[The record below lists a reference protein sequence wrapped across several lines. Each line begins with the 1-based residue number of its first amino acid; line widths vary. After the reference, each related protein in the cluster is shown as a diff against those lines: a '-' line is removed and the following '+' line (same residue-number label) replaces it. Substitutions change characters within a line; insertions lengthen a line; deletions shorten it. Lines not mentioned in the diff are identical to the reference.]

1 METMAGMR
9 RSCGCGKVTEKD
21 VGKELTLAG
30 WVNTRRDHGG
40 LIFIDLR
47 DRSGIVQL
55 VLSPQYGE
63 EAFHKA
69 EGVRS
74 EYVLA
79 VKGKVRERSADTV
92 NPKMKTGKVEVVV
105 SELRVLNKAKTP
117 PFYVEDGIDVDEN
130 VRLKYRYIDLRR
142 PEMQNHLIM
151 RHKIVHEMRTFLDE
165 NDFLE
170 IETPM
175 LTKSTPEGARD
186 YLVPSRVNPGKF
198 YALPQS
204 PQLFKQLL
212 MVSGL
217 ERYFQVARC
226 FRDEDLRA
234 DRQPEFTQLDMELSF
249 EDQDFILDLM
259 EHMMQRVFKK
269 VLNRDIEIPFKRIK
283 WDDAMNLYGSDKPD
297 LRFDMHFYNISD
309 LLRDTGFKVFRSVLD
324 NGGVVKA
331 INVKGDAA
339 IPRRELD
346 GLVDYVGHYGA
357 KGLAWIGFNEDGSL
371 KCQITKFL
379 GEDKIREIGKA
390 CEAEKGDLV
399 LIIADKPKVVAQAL
413 GELRLEMARRMNLI
427 DPNEFCFRWVTDFP
441 MFEYSEEEHRYV
453 AEHHPFTAPRDE
465 DVQYLLTD
473 PSKVYAKAYDMVL
486 NGVEAG
492 GGSLRIYQEDLQE
505 KVFKAIGISQEEAEQ
520 KFGFLLDAFKYGAP
534 PHAGIALGLDRLVML
549 MLHLDSIRDVI
560 AFPKTQ
566 SAIDPLTQ
574 APSTVADKQLKEL
587 HIKVDIKKEKDL
599 FEKA

>member
-1 METMAGMR
+1 METMAGMH
-9 RSCGCGKVTEKD
+9 RSCGCGRVTEKD
-21 VGKELTLAG
+21 CGKELTLAG

-47 DRSGIVQL
+47 DRSGIVQ
-55 VLSPQYGE
+55 VVMSPQYGE
-63 EAFHKA
+63 DAFHKA
-69 EGVRS
+69 GDVRS

-79 VKGKVRERSADTV
+79 IRGIVRERSPETV
-92 NPKMKTGKVEVVV
+92 NPKMQTGKIEVVV
-105 SELRVLNKAKTP
+105 SEMRVLNKAKTP
-117 PFYVEDGIDVDEN
+117 PFYVEDGIDVDET
-130 VRLKYRYIDLRR
+130 VRLKHRYIDLRR
-142 PEMQNHLIM
+142 PEMQRNLIM
-151 RHKIVHEMRTFLDE
+151 RHKIVHEMRQFLDAH
-165 NDFLE
+165 DFLE
-170 IETPM
+170 VETPI

-217 ERYFQVARC
+217 ERYFQIARC

-234 DRQPEFTQLDMELSF
+234 DRQPEFTQLDIELSF

-259 EHMMQRVFKK
+259 EHMMQRIFKN
-269 VLNRDIEIPFKRIK
+269 VLNVDIQIPFKRIT

-297 LRFDMHFYNISD
+297 IRFDMHFYDISD
-309 LLRDTGFKVFRSVLD
+309 LLRDTGFKVFRNVLD
-324 NGGVVKA
+324 NGGIVKA
-331 INVKGDAA
+331 ITVKGAAA

-346 GLVDYVGHYGA
+346 GLVDYVGNYGA
-357 KGLAWIGFNEDGSL
+357 KGLAWIGLNKDGSL

-379 GEDKIREIGKA
+379 GEDKIREISKF
-390 CEAEKGDLV
+390 CEAENGDLI

-427 DPNEFCFRWVTDFP
+427 DENEFCFRWVTDFP
-441 MFEYSEEEHRYV
+441 MFEYSEEDKRWV

-492 GGSLRIYQEDLQE
+492 GGSLRIYQEELQE
-505 KVFKAIGISQEEAEQ
+505 KVFKAIGITHEEAQE
-520 KFGFLLDAFKYGAP
+520 KFGFLLDAFRYGAP

-549 MLHLDSIRDVI
+549 MLRLGSIRDVI

-566 SAIDPLTQ
+566 SAIDQMTQ
-574 APSTVADKQLKEL
+574 APSEVVDMQLKEL
-587 HIKVDIKKEKDL
+587 HIRVDVKKEKNL
-599 FEKA
+599 LI

>member
-1 METMAGMR
+1 METMAGMH
-9 RSCGCGKVTEKD
+9 RSCGCGRVTEKD
-21 VGKELTLAG
+21 CGKELTLAG

-47 DRSGIVQL
+47 DRSGIVQ
-55 VLSPQYGE
+55 VVMSPQYGE
-63 EAFHKA
+63 DAFHKA
-69 EGVRS
+69 EDVRS

-79 VKGKVRERSADTV
+79 IRGIVRERSPETV
-92 NPKMKTGKVEVVV
+92 NPKMQTGKIEVVV
-105 SELRVLNKAKTP
+105 SEMRVLNKAKTP
-117 PFYVEDGIDVDEN
+117 PFYVEDGIDVDET

-142 PEMQNHLIM
+142 PEMQRNLIM
-151 RHKIVHEMRTFLDE
+151 RHKIVHEMRQFLDAH
-165 NDFLE
+165 DFLE
-170 IETPM
+170 VETPI

-217 ERYFQVARC
+217 EKYFQIARC

-234 DRQPEFTQLDMELSF
+234 DRQPEFTQLDIELSF

-259 EHMMQRVFKK
+259 EHMMQRIFKN
-269 VLNRDIEIPFKRIK
+269 VLNVDIQIPFKRIT

-297 LRFDMHFYNISD
+297 LRFDMHFYDISD
-309 LLRDTGFKVFRSVLD
+309 LLRDTGFKVFRNVLD
-324 NGGVVKA
+324 NGGIVKA
-331 INVKGDAA
+331 ITVKGDAA

-346 GLVDYVGHYGA
+346 GLVDYVGNYGA
-357 KGLAWIGFNEDGSL
+357 KGLAWIGLNKDGSL

-379 GEDKIREIGKA
+379 GEDKIREIGKF
-390 CEAEKGDLV
+390 CEAENGDLI

-427 DPNEFCFRWVTDFP
+427 DENEFCFRWVTDFP
-441 MFEYSEEEHRYV
+441 MFEYSEEDKRWV

-492 GGSLRIYQEDLQE
+492 GGSLRIYQEELQE
-505 KVFKAIGISQEEAEQ
+505 KVFKAIGITHEEAQE
-520 KFGFLLDAFKYGAP
+520 KFGFLLDAFRYGAP

-549 MLHLDSIRDVI
+549 MLRLGSIRDVI

-566 SAIDPLTQ
+566 SAIDQMTQ
-574 APSTVADKQLKEL
+574 APSEVVDMQLKEL
-587 HIKVDIKKEKDL
+587 HIRVDVKKEKNL
-599 FEKA
+599 LI

>member
-1 METMAGMR
+1 METMAGMH
-9 RSCGCGKVTEKD
+9 RSCGCGRVTEKD
-21 VGKELTLAG
+21 CGKELTLAG

-47 DRSGIVQL
+47 DRSGIVQ
-55 VLSPQYGE
+55 VVMSPQYGE
-63 EAFHKA
+63 DAFHKA
-69 EGVRS
+69 EDVRS

-79 VKGKVRERSADTV
+79 IRGIVRERSPETV
-92 NPKMKTGKVEVVV
+92 NPKMQTGKIEVVV
-105 SELRVLNKAKTP
+105 SEMRVLNKAKTP
-117 PFYVEDGIDVDEN
+117 PFYVEDGIDVDET
-130 VRLKYRYIDLRR
+130 VRLKHRYIDLRR
-142 PEMQNHLIM
+142 PEMQRNLIM
-151 RHKIVHEMRTFLDE
+151 RHKIVHEMRQFLDAH
-165 NDFLE
+165 DFLE
-170 IETPM
+170 VETPI

-217 ERYFQVARC
+217 ERYFQIARC

-234 DRQPEFTQLDMELSF
+234 DRQPEFTQLDIELSF

-259 EHMMQRVFKK
+259 EHMMQRIFKN
-269 VLNRDIEIPFKRIK
+269 VLNVDIQIPFKRIT

-297 LRFDMHFYNISD
+297 LRFDMHFYDISD
-309 LLRDTGFKVFRSVLD
+309 LLRDTGFKVFRNVLD
-324 NGGVVKA
+324 NGGIVKA
-331 INVKGDAA
+331 ITVKGDAA

-346 GLVDYVGHYGA
+346 GLVDYVGNYGA
-357 KGLAWIGFNEDGSL
+357 KGLAWIGLNKDGSL

-379 GEDKIREIGKA
+379 GEDKIREIGKF
-390 CEAEKGDLV
+390 CEAENGDLI

-427 DPNEFCFRWVTDFP
+427 DENEFCFRWVTDFP
-441 MFEYSEEEHRYV
+441 MFEYSEEDKRWV

-473 PSKVYAKAYDMVL
+473 PSKVYAKAYDIVL

-492 GGSLRIYQEDLQE
+492 GGSLRIYQEELQE
-505 KVFKAIGISQEEAEQ
+505 KVFKAIGITHEEAQE
-520 KFGFLLDAFKYGAP
+520 KFGFLLDAFRYGAP

-549 MLHLDSIRDVI
+549 MLRLGSIRDVI

-566 SAIDPLTQ
+566 SAIDQMTQ
-574 APSTVADKQLKEL
+574 APSEVVDMQLKEL
-587 HIKVDIKKEKDL
+587 HIRVDVKKEKNL
-599 FEKA
+599 LI

>member
-1 METMAGMR
+1 METMAGMH
-9 RSCGCGKVTEKD
+9 RSCGCGRVTEKD
-21 VGKELTLAG
+21 CGKELTLAG

-47 DRSGIVQL
+47 DRSGIVQ
-55 VLSPQYGE
+55 VVMSPQYGE
-63 EAFHKA
+63 DAFHKA
-69 EGVRS
+69 EDVRS

-79 VKGKVRERSADTV
+79 IRGIVRERSPETV
-92 NPKMKTGKVEVVV
+92 NPKMQTGKIEVVV
-105 SELRVLNKAKTP
+105 SEMRVLNKAKTP
-117 PFYVEDGIDVDEN
+117 PFYVEDGIDVDET
-130 VRLKYRYIDLRR
+130 VRLKHRYIDLRR
-142 PEMQNHLIM
+142 PEMQRNLIM
-151 RHKIVHEMRTFLDE
+151 RHKIVHEMRQFLDAH
-165 NDFLE
+165 DFLE
-170 IETPM
+170 VETPI

-217 ERYFQVARC
+217 ERYFQIARC

-234 DRQPEFTQLDMELSF
+234 DRQPEFTQLDIELSF

-259 EHMMQRVFKK
+259 EHMMQRIFKN
-269 VLNRDIEIPFKRIK
+269 VLNVDIQIPFKRIT

-297 LRFDMHFYNISD
+297 LRFDMHFYDISD
-309 LLRDTGFKVFRSVLD
+309 LLRDTGFKVFRNVLD
-324 NGGVVKA
+324 NGGIVKA
-331 INVKGDAA
+331 ITVKGDAA

-346 GLVDYVGHYGA
+346 GLVDYVGNYGA
-357 KGLAWIGFNEDGSL
+357 KGLAWIGLNKDGSL

-379 GEDKIREIGKA
+379 GEDKIREIGKF
-390 CEAEKGDLV
+390 CEAENGDLI

-427 DPNEFCFRWVTDFP
+427 DENEFCFRWVTDFP
-441 MFEYSEEEHRYV
+441 MFEYSEEDKRWG

-492 GGSLRIYQEDLQE
+492 GGSLRIYQEELQE
-505 KVFKAIGISQEEAEQ
+505 KVFKAIGITHEEAQE
-520 KFGFLLDAFKYGAP
+520 KFGFLLDAFRYGAP

-549 MLHLDSIRDVI
+549 MLRLGSIRDVI

-566 SAIDPLTQ
+566 SAIDQMTQ
-574 APSTVADKQLKEL
+574 APSEVVDLQLKEL
-587 HIKVDIKKEKDL
+587 HIRVDVKKEKNL
-599 FEKA
+599 LI

>member
-1 METMAGMR
+1 METMAGMH
-9 RSCGCGKVTEKD
+9 RSCGCGRVTEKD
-21 VGKELTLAG
+21 CGKELTLAG

-47 DRSGIVQL
+47 DRSGIVQ
-55 VLSPQYGE
+55 VVMSPQYGE
-63 EAFHKA
+63 DAFHKA
-69 EGVRS
+69 EDVRS

-79 VKGKVRERSADTV
+79 IRGIVRERSPETV
-92 NPKMKTGKVEVVV
+92 NPKMQTGKIEVVV
-105 SELRVLNKAKTP
+105 SEMRVLNKAKTP
-117 PFYVEDGIDVDEN
+117 PFYVEDGIDVDET
-130 VRLKYRYIDLRR
+130 VRLKHRYIDLRR
-142 PEMQNHLIM
+142 PEMQRNLIM
-151 RHKIVHEMRTFLDE
+151 RHKIVHEMRQFLDAH
-165 NDFLE
+165 DFLE
-170 IETPM
+170 VETPI

-217 ERYFQVARC
+217 ERYFQIARC

-234 DRQPEFTQLDMELSF
+234 DRQPEFTQLDIELSF

-259 EHMMQRVFKK
+259 EHMMQRIFKN
-269 VLNRDIEIPFKRIK
+269 VLNVDIQIPFKRIT

-297 LRFDMHFYNISD
+297 LRFDMHFYDISD
-309 LLRDTGFKVFRSVLD
+309 LLRDTGFKVFRNVLD
-324 NGGVVKA
+324 NGGIVKA
-331 INVKGDAA
+331 ITVKGDAA

-346 GLVDYVGHYGA
+346 GLVDYVGNYGA
-357 KGLAWIGFNEDGSL
+357 KGLAWIGLNKDGSL

-379 GEDKIREIGKA
+379 GEDKIREIGKF
-390 CEAEKGDLV
+390 CEAENGDLI

-427 DPNEFCFRWVTDFP
+427 DENEFCFRWVTDFP
-441 MFEYSEEEHRYV
+441 MFEYSEEDKRWV

-492 GGSLRIYQEDLQE
+492 GGSLRIYQEELQE
-505 KVFKAIGISQEEAEQ
+505 KVFKAIGITHEEAQE
-520 KFGFLLDAFKYGAP
+520 KFGFLLDAFRYGAP

-549 MLHLDSIRDVI
+549 MLRLGFIRDVI

-566 SAIDPLTQ
+566 SAIDQMTQ
-574 APSTVADKQLKEL
+574 APSEVVDMQLKEL
-587 HIKVDIKKEKDL
+587 HIRVDVKKEKNL
-599 FEKA
+599 LI

>member
-1 METMAGMR
+1 METMAGMH
-9 RSCGCGKVTEKD
+9 RSCGCGRVTEKD
-21 VGKELTLAG
+21 CGKELTLAG

-47 DRSGIVQL
+47 DRSGIVQ
-55 VLSPQYGE
+55 VVMSPQYGE
-63 EAFHKA
+63 DAFHKA
-69 EGVRS
+69 EDVRS

-79 VKGKVRERSADTV
+79 IRGIVRERSPETV
-92 NPKMKTGKVEVVV
+92 NPKMQTGKIEVVV
-105 SELRVLNKAKTP
+105 SEMRVLNKAKTP
-117 PFYVEDGIDVDEN
+117 PFYVEDGIDVDET
-130 VRLKYRYIDLRR
+130 VRLKHRYIDLRR
-142 PEMQNHLIM
+142 PEMQRNLIM
-151 RHKIVHEMRTFLDE
+151 RHKIVHEMRQFLDAH
-165 NDFLE
+165 DFLE
-170 IETPM
+170 VETPI

-217 ERYFQVARC
+217 ERYFQIARC

-234 DRQPEFTQLDMELSF
+234 DRQPEFTQLDIELSF

-259 EHMMQRVFKK
+259 EHMMQRIFKN
-269 VLNRDIEIPFKRIK
+269 VLNVDIQIPFKRIT

-297 LRFDMHFYNISD
+297 LRFDMHFYDISD
-309 LLRDTGFKVFRSVLD
+309 LLRDTGFKVFRNVLD
-324 NGGVVKA
+324 NGGIVKA
-331 INVKGDAA
+331 ITVKGDAA

-346 GLVDYVGHYGA
+346 GLVDYVGNYGA
-357 KGLAWIGFNEDGSL
+357 KGLAWIGLNKDGSL

-379 GEDKIREIGKA
+379 GEDKIREIGKF
-390 CEAEKGDLV
+390 CEAENGDLI

-427 DPNEFCFRWVTDFP
+427 DENEFCFRWVTDFP
-441 MFEYSEEEHRYV
+441 MFEYSEEDKRWV

-492 GGSLRIYQEDLQE
+492 GGSLRIYQEELQE
-505 KVFKAIGISQEEAEQ
+505 KVFKAIGITHEEAQE
-520 KFGFLLDAFKYGAP
+520 KFGFLLDAFRYGAP

-549 MLHLDSIRDVI
+549 MLRLGSIRDVI

-566 SAIDPLTQ
+566 SAIDQMTQ
-574 APSTVADKQLKEL
+574 APSEVVDMQLKEL
-587 HIKVDIKKEKDL
+587 YIRVDFKKEKNL
-599 FEKA
+599 LI

>member
-1 METMAGMR
+1 METMAGMH
-9 RSCGCGKVTEKD
+9 RSCGCGRVTEKD
-21 VGKELTLAG
+21 CGKELTLAG

-47 DRSGIVQL
+47 DRSGIVQ
-55 VLSPQYGE
+55 VVMSPQYGE
-63 EAFHKA
+63 DAFHKA
-69 EGVRS
+69 EDVRS

-79 VKGKVRERSADTV
+79 IRGIVRERSPETV
-92 NPKMKTGKVEVVV
+92 NPKMQTGKIEVVV
-105 SELRVLNKAKTP
+105 SEMRVLNKAKTP
-117 PFYVEDGIDVDEN
+117 PFYVEDGIDVDET
-130 VRLKYRYIDLRR
+130 VRLKHRYIDLRR
-142 PEMQNHLIM
+142 PEMQRNLIM
-151 RHKIVHEMRTFLDE
+151 RHKIVHEMRQFLDAH
-165 NDFLE
+165 DFLE
-170 IETPM
+170 VETPI

-204 PQLFKQLL
+204 PQLFKL

-217 ERYFQVARC
+217 ERYFQIARC

-234 DRQPEFTQLDMELSF
+234 DRQPEFTQLDIELSF

-259 EHMMQRVFKK
+259 EHMMQRIFKN
-269 VLNRDIEIPFKRIK
+269 VLNVDIQIPFKRIT

-297 LRFDMHFYNISD
+297 LRFDMHFYDISD
-309 LLRDTGFKVFRSVLD
+309 LLRDTGFKVFRNVLD
-324 NGGVVKA
+324 NGGIVKA
-331 INVKGDAA
+331 ITVKGDAA

-346 GLVDYVGHYGA
+346 GLVDYVGNYGA
-357 KGLAWIGFNEDGSL
+357 KGLAWIGLNKDGSL

-379 GEDKIREIGKA
+379 GEDKIREIGKF
-390 CEAEKGDLV
+390 CEAENGDLI

-427 DPNEFCFRWVTDFP
+427 DENEFCFRWVTDFP
-441 MFEYSEEEHRYV
+441 MFEYSEEDKRWV

-492 GGSLRIYQEDLQE
+492 GGSLRIYQEELQE
-505 KVFKAIGISQEEAEQ
+505 KVFKAIGITHEEAQE
-520 KFGFLLDAFKYGAP
+520 KFGFLLDAFRYGAP

-549 MLHLDSIRDVI
+549 MLRLGSIRDVI

-566 SAIDPLTQ
+566 SAIDQMTQ
-574 APSTVADKQLKEL
+574 APSEVVDMQLKEL
-587 HIKVDIKKEKDL
+587 HIRVDVKKEKNL
-599 FEKA
+599 LI

>member
-1 METMAGMR
+1 METMAGMH
-9 RSCGCGKVTEKD
+9 RSCGCGRVTEKD
-21 VGKELTLAG
+21 CGKELTLAG

-47 DRSGIVQL
+47 DRSGIVQ
-55 VLSPQYGE
+55 VVMSPQYGE
-63 EAFHKA
+63 DAFHKA
-69 EGVRS
+69 EDVRS

-79 VKGKVRERSADTV
+79 IRGIVRERSPETV
-92 NPKMKTGKVEVVV
+92 NPKMQTGKIEVVV
-105 SELRVLNKAKTP
+105 SEMRVLNKAKTP
-117 PFYVEDGIDVDEN
+117 PFYVEDGIDVDET
-130 VRLKYRYIDLRR
+130 VRLKHRYIDLRR
-142 PEMQNHLIM
+142 PEMQRNLIM
-151 RHKIVHEMRTFLDE
+151 RHKIVHEMRQFLDAH
-165 NDFLE
+165 DFLE
-170 IETPM
+170 VETPI

-217 ERYFQVARC
+217 ERYFQIARC

-234 DRQPEFTQLDMELSF
+234 DRQPEFTQLDIELSF

-259 EHMMQRVFKK
+259 EHMMQRIFKN
-269 VLNRDIEIPFKRIK
+269 VLNVDIQIPFKRIT

-297 LRFDMHFYNISD
+297 LRFDMHFYDISD
-309 LLRDTGFKVFRSVLD
+309 LLRDTGFKVFRNVLD
-324 NGGVVKA
+324 NGGIVKA
-331 INVKGDAA
+331 ITVKGDAA

-346 GLVDYVGHYGA
+346 GLVDYVGNYGA
-357 KGLAWIGFNEDGSL
+357 KGLAWIGLNKDGSL

-379 GEDKIREIGKA
+379 GEDKIREIGKF
-390 CEAEKGDLV
+390 CEVENGDLI

-427 DPNEFCFRWVTDFP
+427 DENEFCFRWVTDFP
-441 MFEYSEEEHRYV
+441 MFEYSEEDKRWV

-492 GGSLRIYQEDLQE
+492 GGSLRIYQEELQE
-505 KVFKAIGISQEEAEQ
+505 KVFKAIGITHEEAQE
-520 KFGFLLDAFKYGAP
+520 KFGFLLDAFRYGAP

-549 MLHLDSIRDVI
+549 MLRLGSIRDVI

-566 SAIDPLTQ
+566 SAIDQMTQ
-574 APSTVADKQLKEL
+574 APSEVVDMQLKEL
-587 HIKVDIKKEKDL
+587 HIRVDVKKEKNL
-599 FEKA
+599 LI

>member
-1 METMAGMR
+1 METMAGMH
-9 RSCGCGKVTEKD
+9 RSCGCGRVTEKD
-21 VGKELTLAG
+21 CGKELTLAG
-30 WVNTRRDHGG
+30 WVNARRDHGG

-47 DRSGIVQL
+47 DRSGIVQ
-55 VLSPQYGE
+55 VVMSPQYGE
-63 EAFHKA
+63 DAFHKA
-69 EGVRS
+69 EDVRS

-79 VKGKVRERSADTV
+79 IRGIVRERSPETV
-92 NPKMKTGKVEVVV
+92 NPKMQTGKIEVVV
-105 SELRVLNKAKTP
+105 SEMRVLNKAKTP
-117 PFYVEDGIDVDEN
+117 PFYVEDGIDVDET
-130 VRLKYRYIDLRR
+130 VRLKHRYIDLRR
-142 PEMQNHLIM
+142 PEMQRNLIM
-151 RHKIVHEMRTFLDE
+151 RHKIVHEMRQFLDAH
-165 NDFLE
+165 DFLE
-170 IETPM
+170 VETPI

-217 ERYFQVARC
+217 ERYFQIARC

-234 DRQPEFTQLDMELSF
+234 DRQPEFTQLDIELSF

-259 EHMMQRVFKK
+259 EHMMQRIFKN
-269 VLNRDIEIPFKRIK
+269 VLNVDIQIPFKRIT

-297 LRFDMHFYNISD
+297 LRFDMHFYDISD
-309 LLRDTGFKVFRSVLD
+309 LLRDTGFKVFRNVLD
-324 NGGVVKA
+324 NGGIVKA
-331 INVKGDAA
+331 ITVKGDAA

-346 GLVDYVGHYGA
+346 GLVDYVGNYGA
-357 KGLAWIGFNEDGSL
+357 KGLAWIGLNKDGSL

-379 GEDKIREIGKA
+379 GEDKIREIGKF
-390 CEAEKGDLV
+390 CEAENGDLI

-427 DPNEFCFRWVTDFP
+427 DENEFCFRWVTDFP
-441 MFEYSEEEHRYV
+441 MFEYSEEDKRWV

-492 GGSLRIYQEDLQE
+492 GGSLRIYQEELQE
-505 KVFKAIGISQEEAEQ
+505 KVFKAIGITHEEAQE
-520 KFGFLLDAFKYGAP
+520 KFGFLLDAFRYGAP

-549 MLHLDSIRDVI
+549 MLRLGSIRDVI

-566 SAIDPLTQ
+566 SAIDQMTQ
-574 APSTVADKQLKEL
+574 APSEVVDMQLKEL
-587 HIKVDIKKEKDL
+587 HIRVDVKKEKNL
-599 FEKA
+599 LI

>member
-1 METMAGMR
+1 METMAGMH
-9 RSCGCGKVTEKD
+9 RSCGCGRVTAKD
-21 VGKELTLAG
+21 CGKELTLAG

-47 DRSGIVQL
+47 DRSGIVQ
-55 VLSPQYGE
+55 VVMSPQYGE
-63 EAFHKA
+63 DAFHKA
-69 EGVRS
+69 EDVRS

-79 VKGKVRERSADTV
+79 IRGIVRERSPETV
-92 NPKMKTGKVEVVV
+92 NPKMQTGKIEVVV
-105 SELRVLNKAKTP
+105 SEMRVLNKAKTP
-117 PFYVEDGIDVDEN
+117 PFYVEDGIDVDET
-130 VRLKYRYIDLRR
+130 VRLKHRYIDLRR
-142 PEMQNHLIM
+142 PEMQRNLIM
-151 RHKIVHEMRTFLDE
+151 RHKIVHEMRQFLDAH
-165 NDFLE
+165 DFLE
-170 IETPM
+170 VETPI

-217 ERYFQVARC
+217 ERYFQIARC

-234 DRQPEFTQLDMELSF
+234 DRQPEFTQLDIELSF
-249 EDQDFILDLM
+249 EDQNFILDLM
-259 EHMMQRVFKK
+259 EHMMQRIFKN
-269 VLNRDIEIPFKRIK
+269 VLNVDIQIPFKRIT

-297 LRFDMHFYNISD
+297 LRFDMHFYDISD
-309 LLRDTGFKVFRSVLD
+309 LLRDTGFKVFRNVLD
-324 NGGVVKA
+324 NGGIVKA
-331 INVKGDAA
+331 ITVKGDAA

-346 GLVDYVGHYGA
+346 SLVDYVGNYGA
-357 KGLAWIGFNEDGSL
+357 KGLAWIGLNKDGSL

-379 GEDKIREIGKA
+379 GEDKIREIGKF
-390 CEAEKGDLV
+390 CEAENGDLI

-427 DPNEFCFRWVTDFP
+427 DENEFCFRWVTDFP
-441 MFEYSEEEHRYV
+441 MFEYSEEDKRWV

-492 GGSLRIYQEDLQE
+492 GGSLRIYQEELQE
-505 KVFKAIGISQEEAEQ
+505 KVFKAIGITHEEAQE
-520 KFGFLLDAFKYGAP
+520 KFGFLLDAFRYGAP

-549 MLHLDSIRDVI
+549 MLRLGSIRDVI

-566 SAIDPLTQ
+566 SAIDQMTQ
-574 APSTVADKQLKEL
+574 APSEVVDMQLKEL
-587 HIKVDIKKEKDL
+587 HIRVDVKKEKNL
-599 FEKA
+599 LI

>member
-1 METMAGMR
+1 METMAGMH
-9 RSCGCGKVTEKD
+9 RSCGCGRVTEKD
-21 VGKELTLAG
+21 CGKELTLAG

-47 DRSGIVQL
+47 DRSGIVQ
-55 VLSPQYGE
+55 VVMSPQYGE
-63 EAFHKA
+63 DAFHKA
-69 EGVRS
+69 EDVRS

-79 VKGKVRERSADTV
+79 IRGIVRERSPETV
-92 NPKMKTGKVEVVV
+92 NPKMQTGKIEVVV
-105 SELRVLNKAKTP
+105 SEMRVLNKAKTP
-117 PFYVEDGIDVDEN
+117 PFYVEDGIDVDET
-130 VRLKYRYIDLRR
+130 VRLKHRYIDLRR
-142 PEMQNHLIM
+142 PEMQRNLIM
-151 RHKIVHEMRTFLDE
+151 RHKIVHEMRQFLDAH
-165 NDFLE
+165 DFLE
-170 IETPM
+170 VETPI

-217 ERYFQVARC
+217 ERYFQIARC

-234 DRQPEFTQLDMELSF
+234 DRQPEFTQLDIELSF

-259 EHMMQRVFKK
+259 EHMMQRIFKN
-269 VLNRDIEIPFKRIK
+269 VLNVDIQIPFKRIT

-297 LRFDMHFYNISD
+297 LRFDMHFYDISD
-309 LLRDTGFKVFRSVLD
+309 LLRDTGFKVFRNVLD
-324 NGGVVKA
+324 NGGIVKA
-331 INVKGDAA
+331 ITVKGDAA

-346 GLVDYVGHYGA
+346 GLVDYVGNYGA
-357 KGLAWIGFNEDGSL
+357 KGLAWIGLNKDGSL

-379 GEDKIREIGKA
+379 GEDKIREIGKF
-390 CEAEKGDLV
+390 CEAENGDLI

-427 DPNEFCFRWVTDFP
+427 DESEFCFRWVTDFP
-441 MFEYSEEEHRYV
+441 MFEYSEEDKRWV

-492 GGSLRIYQEDLQE
+492 GGSLRIYQEELQE
-505 KVFKAIGISQEEAEQ
+505 KVFKAIGITHEEAQE
-520 KFGFLLDAFKYGAP
+520 KFGFLLDAFRYGAP

-549 MLHLDSIRDVI
+549 MLRLGSIRDVI

-566 SAIDPLTQ
+566 SAIDQMTQ
-574 APSTVADKQLKEL
+574 APSEVVDMQLKEL
-587 HIKVDIKKEKDL
+587 HIRVDVKKEKNL
-599 FEKA
+599 LI

>member
-1 METMAGMR
+1 METMAGMH
-9 RSCGCGKVTEKD
+9 RSCGCGRVTEKD
-21 VGKELTLAG
+21 CGKELTLAG

-47 DRSGIVQL
+47 DRSGIVQ
-55 VLSPQYGE
+55 VVMSPQYGE
-63 EAFHKA
+63 DAFHKA
-69 EGVRS
+69 EDVRS

-79 VKGKVRERSADTV
+79 IRGIVRERSPETV
-92 NPKMKTGKVEVVV
+92 NPKMQTGKIEVVV
-105 SELRVLNKAKTP
+105 SEMRVLNKAKTP
-117 PFYVEDGIDVDEN
+117 PFYVEDEIDVDET
-130 VRLKYRYIDLRR
+130 VRLKHRYIDLRR
-142 PEMQNHLIM
+142 PEMQRNLIM
-151 RHKIVHEMRTFLDE
+151 RHKIVHEMRQFLDAH
-165 NDFLE
+165 DFLE
-170 IETPM
+170 VETPI

-217 ERYFQVARC
+217 ERYFQIARC

-234 DRQPEFTQLDMELSF
+234 DRQPEFTQLDIELSF

-259 EHMMQRVFKK
+259 EHMMQRIFKN
-269 VLNRDIEIPFKRIK
+269 VLNVDIQIPFKRIT

-297 LRFDMHFYNISD
+297 LRFDMHFYDISD
-309 LLRDTGFKVFRSVLD
+309 LLRDTGFKVFRNVLD
-324 NGGVVKA
+324 NGGIVKA
-331 INVKGDAA
+331 ITVKGDAA

-346 GLVDYVGHYGA
+346 GLVDYVGNYGA
-357 KGLAWIGFNEDGSL
+357 KGLAWIGLNKDGSL

-379 GEDKIREIGKA
+379 GEDKIREIGKF
-390 CEAEKGDLV
+390 CEAENGDLI

-427 DPNEFCFRWVTDFP
+427 DENEFCFRWVTDFP
-441 MFEYSEEEHRYV
+441 MFEYSEEDKRWV

-492 GGSLRIYQEDLQE
+492 GGSLRIYQEELQE
-505 KVFKAIGISQEEAEQ
+505 KVFKAIGITHEEAQE
-520 KFGFLLDAFKYGAP
+520 KFGFLLDAFRYGAP

-549 MLHLDSIRDVI
+549 MLRLGSIRDVI

-566 SAIDPLTQ
+566 SAIDQMTQ
-574 APSTVADKQLKEL
+574 APSEVVDMQLKEL
-587 HIKVDIKKEKDL
+587 HIRVDVKKEKNL
-599 FEKA
+599 LI

>member
-1 METMAGMR
+1 METMAGMH
-9 RSCGCGKVTEKD
+9 RSCGCGRVTEKD
-21 VGKELTLAG
+21 CGKELTLAG

-47 DRSGIVQL
+47 DRSGIVQ
-55 VLSPQYGE
+55 VVMSPQYGE
-63 EAFHKA
+63 DAFHKA
-69 EGVRS
+69 EDVRS

-79 VKGKVRERSADTV
+79 IRGIVRERSPETV
-92 NPKMKTGKVEVVV
+92 NPKMQTGKIEVVV
-105 SELRVLNKAKTP
+105 SEMRVLNKAKTP
-117 PFYVEDGIDVDEN
+117 PFYVEDGIDVDET
-130 VRLKYRYIDLRR
+130 VRLKHRYIDLRR
-142 PEMQNHLIM
+142 PEMQRNLIM
-151 RHKIVHEMRTFLDE
+151 RHKIVHEMRQFLDAH
-165 NDFLE
+165 DFLE
-170 IETPM
+170 VETPI
-175 LTKSTPEGARD
+175 LTKSTPEGARH

-217 ERYFQVARC
+217 ERYFQIARC

-234 DRQPEFTQLDMELSF
+234 DRQPEFTQLDIELSF

-259 EHMMQRVFKK
+259 EHMMQRIFKN
-269 VLNRDIEIPFKRIK
+269 VLNVDIQIPFKRIT

-297 LRFDMHFYNISD
+297 LRFDMHFYDISD
-309 LLRDTGFKVFRSVLD
+309 LLRDTGFKVFRNVLD
-324 NGGVVKA
+324 NGGIVKA
-331 INVKGDAA
+331 ITVKGDAA

-346 GLVDYVGHYGA
+346 GLVDYVGNYGA
-357 KGLAWIGFNEDGSL
+357 KGLAWIGLNKDGSL

-379 GEDKIREIGKA
+379 GEDKIREIGKF
-390 CEAEKGDLV
+390 CEAENGDLI

-427 DPNEFCFRWVTDFP
+427 DENEFCFRWVTDFP
-441 MFEYSEEEHRYV
+441 MFEYSEEDKRWV

-492 GGSLRIYQEDLQE
+492 GGSLRIYQEELQE
-505 KVFKAIGISQEEAEQ
+505 KVFKAIGITHEEAQE
-520 KFGFLLDAFKYGAP
+520 KFGFLLDAFRYGAP

-549 MLHLDSIRDVI
+549 MLRLGSIRDVI

-566 SAIDPLTQ
+566 SAIDQMTQ
-574 APSTVADKQLKEL
+574 APSEVVDMQLKEL
-587 HIKVDIKKEKDL
+587 HIRVDVKKEKNL
-599 FEKA
+599 LI

>member
-1 METMAGMR
+1 METMAGMH
-9 RSCGCGKVTEKD
+9 RSCGCGRVTEKD
-21 VGKELTLAG
+21 CGKELTLAG

-40 LIFIDLR
+40 LIFIHLR
-47 DRSGIVQL
+47 DRSGIVQ
-55 VLSPQYGE
+55 VVMSPQYGE
-63 EAFHKA
+63 DAFHKA
-69 EGVRS
+69 EDVRS

-79 VKGKVRERSADTV
+79 IRGIVRERSPETV
-92 NPKMKTGKVEVVV
+92 NPKMQTGKIEVVV
-105 SELRVLNKAKTP
+105 SEMRVLNKAKTP
-117 PFYVEDGIDVDEN
+117 PFYVEDGIDVDET
-130 VRLKYRYIDLRR
+130 VRLKHRYIDLRR
-142 PEMQNHLIM
+142 PEMQRNLIM
-151 RHKIVHEMRTFLDE
+151 RHKIVHEMRQFLDAH
-165 NDFLE
+165 DFLE
-170 IETPM
+170 VETPI

-217 ERYFQVARC
+217 ERYFQIARC

-234 DRQPEFTQLDMELSF
+234 DRQPEFTQLDIELSF

-259 EHMMQRVFKK
+259 EHMMQRIFKN
-269 VLNRDIEIPFKRIK
+269 VLNVDIQIPFKRIT
-283 WDDAMNLYGSDKPD
+283 WDDAMHLYGSDKPD
-297 LRFDMHFYNISD
+297 LRFDMHFYDISD
-309 LLRDTGFKVFRSVLD
+309 LLRDTGFKVFRNVLD
-324 NGGVVKA
+324 NGGIVKA
-331 INVKGDAA
+331 ITVKGDAA

-346 GLVDYVGHYGA
+346 GLVDYVGNYGA
-357 KGLAWIGFNEDGSL
+357 KGLAWIGLNKDGSL

-379 GEDKIREIGKA
+379 GEDKIREIGKF
-390 CEAEKGDLV
+390 CEAENGDLI

-427 DPNEFCFRWVTDFP
+427 DENEFCFRWVTDFP
-441 MFEYSEEEHRYV
+441 MFEYSEEDKRWV

-492 GGSLRIYQEDLQE
+492 GGSLRIYQEELQE
-505 KVFKAIGISQEEAEQ
+505 KVFKAIGITHEEAQE
-520 KFGFLLDAFKYGAP
+520 KFGFLLDAFRYGAP

-549 MLHLDSIRDVI
+549 MLRLGSIRDVI

-566 SAIDPLTQ
+566 SAIDQMTQ
-574 APSTVADKQLKEL
+574 APSEVVDMQLKEL
-587 HIKVDIKKEKDL
+587 HIRVDVKKEKNL
-599 FEKA
+599 LI

>member
-1 METMAGMR
+1 METMAGMH
-9 RSCGCGKVTEKD
+9 RSCGCGRVTEKD
-21 VGKELTLAG
+21 CGKELTLAG

-47 DRSGIVQL
+47 DRSGIVQ
-55 VLSPQYGE
+55 VVMSPQYGE
-63 EAFHKA
+63 DAFHKA
-69 EGVRS
+69 EDVRS

-79 VKGKVRERSADTV
+79 IRGIVRERSPETV
-92 NPKMKTGKVEVVV
+92 NPKMQTGKIEVVV
-105 SELRVLNKAKTP
+105 SEMRVLNKAKTP
-117 PFYVEDGIDVDEN
+117 PFYVEDGIDVDET
-130 VRLKYRYIDLRR
+130 VRLKHRYIDLRR
-142 PEMQNHLIM
+142 PEMQKNLIM
-151 RHKIVHEMRTFLDE
+151 RHKIVHEMRQFLDAH
-165 NDFLE
+165 DFLE
-170 IETPM
+170 VETPI

-217 ERYFQVARC
+217 ERYFQIARC

-234 DRQPEFTQLDMELSF
+234 DRQPEFTQLDIELSF

-259 EHMMQRVFKK
+259 EHMMQRIFKN
-269 VLNRDIEIPFKRIK
+269 VLNVDIQIPFKRIT

-297 LRFDMHFYNISD
+297 LRFDMHFYDISD
-309 LLRDTGFKVFRSVLD
+309 LLRDTGFKVFRNVLD
-324 NGGVVKA
+324 NGGIVKA
-331 INVKGDAA
+331 ITVKGDAA

-346 GLVDYVGHYGA
+346 GLVDYVGNYGA
-357 KGLAWIGFNEDGSL
+357 KGLAWIGLNKDGSL

-379 GEDKIREIGKA
+379 GEDKIREIGKF
-390 CEAEKGDLV
+390 CEAENGDLI

-427 DPNEFCFRWVTDFP
+427 DENEFCFRWVTDFP
-441 MFEYSEEEHRYV
+441 MFEYSEEDKRWV

-492 GGSLRIYQEDLQE
+492 GGSLRIYQEELQE
-505 KVFKAIGISQEEAEQ
+505 KVFKAIGITHEEAQE
-520 KFGFLLDAFKYGAP
+520 KFGFLLDAFRYGAP

-549 MLHLDSIRDVI
+549 MLRLGSIRDVI

-566 SAIDPLTQ
+566 SAIDQMTQ
-574 APSTVADKQLKEL
+574 APSEVVDMQLKEL
-587 HIKVDIKKEKDL
+587 HIRVDVKKEKNL
-599 FEKA
+599 LI

>member
-1 METMAGMR
+1 METMAGMH
-9 RSCGCGKVTEKD
+9 RSCGCGRVTEKD
-21 VGKELTLAG
+21 CGKELTLAG

-47 DRSGIVQL
+47 DRSGIVQ
-55 VLSPQYGE
+55 VVMSPQYGE
-63 EAFHKA
+63 DAFHKA
-69 EGVRS
+69 EDVRS

-79 VKGKVRERSADTV
+79 IRGIVRERSPETV
-92 NPKMKTGKVEVVV
+92 NPKMQTGKIEVVV
-105 SELRVLNKAKTP
+105 SEMRVLNKAKTP
-117 PFYVEDGIDVDEN
+117 PFYVEDGIDVDET
-130 VRLKYRYIDLRR
+130 VRLKHRYIDLRR
-142 PEMQNHLIM
+142 PEMQRNLIM
-151 RHKIVHEMRTFLDE
+151 RHKIVHEMRQFLDAH
-165 NDFLE
+165 DFLE
-170 IETPM
+170 VETPI

-217 ERYFQVARC
+217 ERYFQIARC

-234 DRQPEFTQLDMELSF
+234 DRQPEFTQLDIELSF

-259 EHMMQRVFKK
+259 EHMMQRIFKN
-269 VLNRDIEIPFKRIK
+269 VLNVDIQIPFKRIT

-297 LRFDMHFYNISD
+297 LRFDMHFYDISD
-309 LLRDTGFKVFRSVLD
+309 LLRDTGFKVFRNVLD
-324 NGGVVKA
+324 NGGIVKA
-331 INVKGDAA
+331 ITVKGDAA

-346 GLVDYVGHYGA
+346 GLVDYVWNYGA
-357 KGLAWIGFNEDGSL
+357 KGLAWIGLNKDGSL

-379 GEDKIREIGKA
+379 GEDKIREIGKF
-390 CEAEKGDLV
+390 CEAENGDLI

-427 DPNEFCFRWVTDFP
+427 DENEFCFRWVTDFP
-441 MFEYSEEEHRYV
+441 MFEYSEEDKRWV

-492 GGSLRIYQEDLQE
+492 GGSLRIYQEELQE
-505 KVFKAIGISQEEAEQ
+505 KVFKAIGITHEEAQE
-520 KFGFLLDAFKYGAP
+520 KFGFLLDAFRYGAP

-549 MLHLDSIRDVI
+549 MLRLGSIRDVI

-566 SAIDPLTQ
+566 SAIDQMTQ
-574 APSTVADKQLKEL
+574 APSEVVDMQLKEL
-587 HIKVDIKKEKDL
+587 HIRVDVKKEKNL
-599 FEKA
+599 LI

>member
-1 METMAGMR
+1 METMAGMH
-9 RSCGCGKVTEKD
+9 RSCGCGRVTEKD
-21 VGKELTLAG
+21 CGKELTLAG

-47 DRSGIVQL
+47 DRSGIVQ
-55 VLSPQYGE
+55 VVMSPQYGE
-63 EAFHKA
+63 DAFHKA
-69 EGVRS
+69 EDVRS

-79 VKGKVRERSADTV
+79 IRGIVRERSPETV
-92 NPKMKTGKVEVVV
+92 NPKMQTGKIEVVV
-105 SELRVLNKAKTP
+105 SEMRVLNKAKTP
-117 PFYVEDGIDVDEN
+117 PFYVEDGIDVDET
-130 VRLKYRYIDLRR
+130 VRLKHRYIDLRR
-142 PEMQNHLIM
+142 PEMQRNLIM
-151 RHKIVHEMRTFLDE
+151 RHKIVHEMRQFLDAH
-165 NDFLE
+165 DFLE
-170 IETPM
+170 VETPI

-217 ERYFQVARC
+217 ERYFQIARC

-259 EHMMQRVFKK
+259 EHMMQRIFKN
-269 VLNRDIEIPFKRIK
+269 VLNVDIQIPFKRIT

-297 LRFDMHFYNISD
+297 LRFDMHFYDISD
-309 LLRDTGFKVFRSVLD
+309 LLRDTGFKVFRNVLD
-324 NGGVVKA
+324 NGGIVKA
-331 INVKGDAA
+331 ITVKGDAA

-346 GLVDYVGHYGA
+346 GLVNYVGNYGA
-357 KGLAWIGFNEDGSL
+357 KGLAWIGLNKDGSL

-379 GEDKIREIGKA
+379 GEDKIREIGKF
-390 CEAEKGDLV
+390 CEAENGDLI

-427 DPNEFCFRWVTDFP
+427 DENEFCFRWVTDFP
-441 MFEYSEEEHRYV
+441 MFEYSEEDKRWV

-492 GGSLRIYQEDLQE
+492 GGSLRIYQEELQE
-505 KVFKAIGISQEEAEQ
+505 KVFKAIGITHEEAQE
-520 KFGFLLDAFKYGAP
+520 KFGFLLDAFRYGAP

-549 MLHLDSIRDVI
+549 MLRLESIRDVI

-566 SAIDPLTQ
+566 SAIDQMTR
-574 APSTVADKQLKEL
+574 APSEVVDMQLKEL
-587 HIKVDIKKEKDL
+587 HIRVDVKKEKNL
-599 FEKA
+599 LI

>member
-1 METMAGMR
+1 METMAGMH
-9 RSCGCGKVTEKD
+9 RSCGCGRVTEKD
-21 VGKELTLAG
+21 CGKELTLAG

-47 DRSGIVQL
+47 DRSGIVQ
-55 VLSPQYGE
+55 VVMSPQYGE
-63 EAFHKA
+63 DAFHKA
-69 EGVRS
+69 EDVRS

-79 VKGKVRERSADTV
+79 IRGIVRERSPETV
-92 NPKMKTGKVEVVV
+92 NPKMQTGKIEVVV
-105 SELRVLNKAKTP
+105 SEMRVLNKAKTP
-117 PFYVEDGIDVDEN
+117 PFYVEDGIDVDET
-130 VRLKYRYIDLRR
+130 VRLKHRYIDLRR
-142 PEMQNHLIM
+142 PEMQRNLIM
-151 RHKIVHEMRTFLDE
+151 RHKIVHEMRQFLDAH
-165 NDFLE
+165 DFLE
-170 IETPM
+170 VETPI
-175 LTKSTPEGARD
+175 LTKSTSEGARD

-217 ERYFQVARC
+217 ERYFQIARC

-259 EHMMQRVFKK
+259 EHMMQRIFKN
-269 VLNRDIEIPFKRIK
+269 VLNVDIQIPFKRIT

-297 LRFDMHFYNISD
+297 LRFDMHFYDISD
-309 LLRDTGFKVFRSVLD
+309 LLRDTGFKVFRNVLD
-324 NGGVVKA
+324 NGGIVKA
-331 INVKGDAA
+331 ITVKGDAA

-346 GLVDYVGHYGA
+346 GLVNYVGNYGA
-357 KGLAWIGFNEDGSL
+357 KGLAWIGLNKDGSL

-379 GEDKIREIGKA
+379 GEDKIREIGKF
-390 CEAEKGDLV
+390 CEAENGDLI

-427 DPNEFCFRWVTDFP
+427 DENEFCFRWVTDFP
-441 MFEYSEEEHRYV
+441 MFEYSEEDKRWV

-492 GGSLRIYQEDLQE
+492 GGSLRIYQEELQE
-505 KVFKAIGISQEEAEQ
+505 KVFKAIGITHEEAQE
-520 KFGFLLDAFKYGAP
+520 KFGFLLDAFRYGAP

-549 MLHLDSIRDVI
+549 MLRLGSIRDVI

-566 SAIDPLTQ
+566 SAIDQMTQ
-574 APSTVADKQLKEL
+574 APSEVVDMQLKEL
-587 HIKVDIKKEKDL
+587 HIRVDVKKEKNL
-599 FEKA
+599 LI

>member
-1 METMAGMR
+1 METMAGMH
-9 RSCGCGKVTEKD
+9 RSCGCGRVTEKD
-21 VGKELTLAG
+21 CGKELTLAG

-47 DRSGIVQL
+47 DRSGIVQ
-55 VLSPQYGE
+55 VVMSPQYGE
-63 EAFHKA
+63 DAFHKA
-69 EGVRS
+69 EDVRS

-79 VKGKVRERSADTV
+79 IRGIVREKSPETV
-92 NPKMKTGKVEVVV
+92 NPKMQTGKIEVVV
-105 SELRVLNKAKTP
+105 SEMRVLNKAKTP
-117 PFYVEDGIDVDEN
+117 PFYVEDGIDVDET
-130 VRLKYRYIDLRR
+130 VRLKHRYIDLRR
-142 PEMQNHLIM
+142 PEMQRNLIM
-151 RHKIVHEMRTFLDE
+151 RHKIVHEMRQFLDAH
-165 NDFLE
+165 DFLE
-170 IETPM
+170 VETPI

-217 ERYFQVARC
+217 EKYFQIARC

-234 DRQPEFTQLDMELSF
+234 DRQPEFTQLDIELSF

-259 EHMMQRVFKK
+259 EHMMQRIFKN
-269 VLNRDIEIPFKRIK
+269 VLNVDIQIPFKRIT

-297 LRFDMHFYNISD
+297 LRFDMHFYDISD
-309 LLRDTGFKVFRSVLD
+309 LLRDTGFKVFRNVLD
-324 NGGVVKA
+324 NGGIVKA
-331 INVKGDAA
+331 ITVKGDAA

-346 GLVDYVGHYGA
+346 GLVDYVGNYGA
-357 KGLAWIGFNEDGSL
+357 KGLAWIGLNKDGSL

-379 GEDKIREIGKA
+379 GEDKIREIGKF
-390 CEAEKGDLV
+390 CEAENGDLI

-427 DPNEFCFRWVTDFP
+427 DENEFCFRWVTDFP
-441 MFEYSEEEHRYV
+441 MFEYSEEDKRWV

-492 GGSLRIYQEDLQE
+492 GGSLRIYQEELQE
-505 KVFKAIGISQEEAEQ
+505 KVFKAIGITHEEAQE
-520 KFGFLLDAFKYGAP
+520 KFGFLLDAFRYGAP

-549 MLHLDSIRDVI
+549 MLRLGSIRDVI

-566 SAIDPLTQ
+566 SAIDQMTQ
-574 APSTVADKQLKEL
+574 APSEVVDMQLKEL
-587 HIKVDIKKEKDL
+587 HIRVDVKKEKNL
-599 FEKA
+599 LI

>member
-1 METMAGMR
+1 METMAGMH
-9 RSCGCGKVTEKD
+9 RSCGCGRVTEKD
-21 VGKELTLAG
+21 CGKELTLAG

-47 DRSGIVQL
+47 DRSGIVQ
-55 VLSPQYGE
+55 VVMSPQYGE
-63 EAFHKA
+63 DAFHKA
-69 EGVRS
+69 EDVRS

-79 VKGKVRERSADTV
+79 IRGIVRERSPETV
-92 NPKMKTGKVEVVV
+92 NPKMQTGKIEVVV
-105 SELRVLNKAKTP
+105 SEMRVLNKAKTP
-117 PFYVEDGIDVDEN
+117 PFYVEDGIDVDET
-130 VRLKYRYIDLRR
+130 VRLKHRYIDLRR
-142 PEMQNHLIM
+142 PEMQRNLIM
-151 RHKIVHEMRTFLDE
+151 RHKIVHEMRQFLDAH
-165 NDFLE
+165 DFLE
-170 IETPM
+170 VETPI

-217 ERYFQVARC
+217 ERYFQIARC

-234 DRQPEFTQLDMELSF
+234 DRQPEFTQLDIELSF

-259 EHMMQRVFKK
+259 EHMMQRIFKN
-269 VLNRDIEIPFKRIK
+269 VLNVDIQIPFKRIT

-297 LRFDMHFYNISD
+297 LRFDMHFYDISD
-309 LLRDTGFKVFRSVLD
+309 LLRDTGFKVFRNVLD
-324 NGGVVKA
+324 NGGIVKA
-331 INVKGDAA
+331 ITVKGDAA

-346 GLVDYVGHYGA
+346 GLVDYVGNYGA
-357 KGLAWIGFNEDGSL
+357 KGLAWIGLNKDGSL

-379 GEDKIREIGKA
+379 GEDKIREIGKF
-390 CEAEKGDLV
+390 CEAENGDLI
-399 LIIADKPKVVAQAL
+399 LIIADKPKVVTQAL

-427 DPNEFCFRWVTDFP
+427 DENEFCFRWVTDFP
-441 MFEYSEEEHRYV
+441 MFEYSEEDKRWV

-492 GGSLRIYQEDLQE
+492 GGSLRIYQEELQE
-505 KVFKAIGISQEEAEQ
+505 KVFKAIGITHEEAQE
-520 KFGFLLDAFKYGAP
+520 KFGFLLDAFRYGAP

-549 MLHLDSIRDVI
+549 MLRLGSIRDVI

-566 SAIDPLTQ
+566 SAIDQMTQ
-574 APSTVADKQLKEL
+574 APSEVVDMQLKEL
-587 HIKVDIKKEKDL
+587 HIRVDVKKEKNL
-599 FEKA
+599 LI

>member
-1 METMAGMR
+1 METMAGMH
-9 RSCGCGKVTEKD
+9 RSCGCGRVTEKD
-21 VGKELTLAG
+21 CGKELTLAG

-40 LIFIDLR
+40 LIFIDVR
-47 DRSGIVQL
+47 DRSGIVQ
-55 VLSPQYGE
+55 VVMSPQYGE
-63 EAFHKA
+63 DAFHKA
-69 EGVRS
+69 EDVRS

-79 VKGKVRERSADTV
+79 IRGIVRERSPETV
-92 NPKMKTGKVEVVV
+92 NPKMQTGKIEVVV
-105 SELRVLNKAKTP
+105 SEMRVLNKAKTP
-117 PFYVEDGIDVDEN
+117 PFYVEDGIDVDET
-130 VRLKYRYIDLRR
+130 VRLKHRYIDLRR
-142 PEMQNHLIM
+142 PEMQRNLIM
-151 RHKIVHEMRTFLDE
+151 RHKIVHEMRQFLDAH
-165 NDFLE
+165 DFLE
-170 IETPM
+170 VETPI

-217 ERYFQVARC
+217 ERYFQIARC

-234 DRQPEFTQLDMELSF
+234 DRQPEFTQLDIELSF
-249 EDQDFILDLM
+249 EDQYFILDLM
-259 EHMMQRVFKK
+259 EHMMQRIFKN
-269 VLNRDIEIPFKRIK
+269 VLNVDIQIPFKRIT

-297 LRFDMHFYNISD
+297 LRFDMHFYDISD
-309 LLRDTGFKVFRSVLD
+309 LLRDTGFKVFRNVLD
-324 NGGVVKA
+324 NGGIVKA
-331 INVKGDAA
+331 ITVKGDAA

-346 GLVDYVGHYGA
+346 GLVDYVGNYGA
-357 KGLAWIGFNEDGSL
+357 KGLAWIGLNKDGSL

-379 GEDKIREIGKA
+379 GEDKIREIGKF
-390 CEAEKGDLV
+390 CEAENGDLI

-427 DPNEFCFRWVTDFP
+427 DENEFCFRWVTDFP
-441 MFEYSEEEHRYV
+441 MFEYSEEDKRWV

-492 GGSLRIYQEDLQE
+492 GGSLRIYQEELQE
-505 KVFKAIGISQEEAEQ
+505 KVFKAIGITHEEAQE
-520 KFGFLLDAFKYGAP
+520 KFGFLLDAFRYGAP

-549 MLHLDSIRDVI
+549 MLRLGSIRDVI

-566 SAIDPLTQ
+566 SAIDQMTQ
-574 APSTVADKQLKEL
+574 APSEVVDMQLKEL
-587 HIKVDIKKEKDL
+587 HIRVDVKKEKNL
-599 FEKA
+599 LI

>member
-1 METMAGMR
+1 METMAGMH
-9 RSCGCGKVTEKD
+9 RSCGCGRVTAKD
-21 VGKELTLAG
+21 CGKELTLAG

-47 DRSGIVQL
+47 DRSGIVQ
-55 VLSPQYGE
+55 VVMSPQYGE
-63 EAFHKA
+63 DAFHKA
-69 EGVRS
+69 EDVRS

-79 VKGKVRERSADTV
+79 IRGIVRERSPETV
-92 NPKMKTGKVEVVV
+92 NPKMQTGKIEVVV
-105 SELRVLNKAKTP
+105 SEMRVLNKAKTP
-117 PFYVEDGIDVDEN
+117 PFYVEGGIDVDET
-130 VRLKYRYIDLRR
+130 VRLKHRYIDLRR
-142 PEMQNHLIM
+142 PEMQRNLIM
-151 RHKIVHEMRTFLDE
+151 RHKIVHEMRQFLDAH
-165 NDFLE
+165 DFLE
-170 IETPM
+170 VETPI

-217 ERYFQVARC
+217 ERYFQIARC

-234 DRQPEFTQLDMELSF
+234 DRQPEFTQLDIELSF

-259 EHMMQRVFKK
+259 EHMMQRIFKN
-269 VLNRDIEIPFKRIK
+269 VLNVDIQIPFKRIT

-297 LRFDMHFYNISD
+297 LRFDMHFYDISD
-309 LLRDTGFKVFRSVLD
+309 LLRDTGFKVFRNVLD
-324 NGGVVKA
+324 NGGIVKA
-331 INVKGDAA
+331 ITVKGDAA

-346 GLVDYVGHYGA
+346 SLVDYVGNYGA
-357 KGLAWIGFNEDGSL
+357 KGLAWIGLNKDGSL

-379 GEDKIREIGKA
+379 GEDKIREIGKF
-390 CEAEKGDLV
+390 CEAENGDLI

-427 DPNEFCFRWVTDFP
+427 DENEFCFRWVTDFP
-441 MFEYSEEEHRYV
+441 MFEYSEEDKRWV

-492 GGSLRIYQEDLQE
+492 GGSLRIYQEELQE
-505 KVFKAIGISQEEAEQ
+505 KVFKAIGITHEEAQE
-520 KFGFLLDAFKYGAP
+520 KFGFLLDAFRYGAP

-549 MLHLDSIRDVI
+549 MLRLGSIRDVI

-566 SAIDPLTQ
+566 SAIDQMTQ
-574 APSTVADKQLKEL
+574 APSEVVDMQLKEL
-587 HIKVDIKKEKDL
+587 HIRVDVKKEKNL
-599 FEKA
+599 LI

>member
-1 METMAGMR
+1 METMAGMH
-9 RSCGCGKVTEKD
+9 RSCGCGRVTEKD
-21 VGKELTLAG
+21 CGKELTLAG

-47 DRSGIVQL
+47 DRSGIVQ
-55 VLSPQYGE
+55 VVMSPQYGE
-63 EAFHKA
+63 DAFHKA
-69 EGVRS
+69 EDVRS

-79 VKGKVRERSADTV
+79 IRGIVRERSPETV
-92 NPKMKTGKVEVVV
+92 NPKMQTGKIEVVV
-105 SELRVLNKAKTP
+105 SEMRVLNKAKTP
-117 PFYVEDGIDVDEN
+117 PFYVEDGIDVDET
-130 VRLKYRYIDLRR
+130 VRLKHRYIDLRR
-142 PEMQNHLIM
+142 PEMQRNLIM
-151 RHKIVHEMRTFLDE
+151 RHKIVHEMRQFLDAH
-165 NDFLE
+165 DFLE
-170 IETPM
+170 VETPI

-217 ERYFQVARC
+217 ERYFQIARC

-234 DRQPEFTQLDMELSF
+234 DRQPEFTQLDIELSF

-259 EHMMQRVFKK
+259 EHMMQRIFKN
-269 VLNRDIEIPFKRIK
+269 VLNVDIQIPFKRIT

-297 LRFDMHFYNISD
+297 LRFDMHFYDISD
-309 LLRDTGFKVFRSVLD
+309 LLRDTGFKVFRNVLD
-324 NGGVVKA
+324 NGGIVKA
-331 INVKGDAA
+331 ITVKGDAA

-346 GLVDYVGHYGA
+346 GLVDYVGNYGA
-357 KGLAWIGFNEDGSL
+357 KGLAWIGLNKDGSL

-379 GEDKIREIGKA
+379 GEDKIREIGKF
-390 CEAEKGDLV
+390 CEAENGDLI

-427 DPNEFCFRWVTDFP
+427 DENEFCFRWVTDFP
-441 MFEYSEEEHRYV
+441 MFEYSEEDKRWV

-492 GGSLRIYQEDLQE
+492 GGSLRIYQEELQE
-505 KVFKAIGISQEEAEQ
+505 KVFKAIGITHEEAQE
-520 KFGFLLDAFKYGAP
+520 KFGFLLDAFRYGAP

-549 MLHLDSIRDVI
+549 MLRLGSIRDVI

-566 SAIDPLTQ
+566 SAIDQMTQ
-574 APSTVADKQLKEL
+574 APSEVVDLQLKEL
-587 HIKVDIKKEKDL
+587 HIRVDVKKEKNL
-599 FEKA
+599 LI

>member
-1 METMAGMR
+1 METMAGMH
-9 RSCGCGKVTEKD
+9 RSCGCGRVTEKD
-21 VGKELTLAG
+21 CGKELTLAG

-47 DRSGIVQL
+47 DRSGIVQ
-55 VLSPQYGE
+55 VVMSPQYGE
-63 EAFHKA
+63 DAFHKA
-69 EGVRS
+69 EDVRS

-79 VKGKVRERSADTV
+79 IRGIVRERSPETV
-92 NPKMKTGKVEVVV
+92 NPKMQTGKIEVVV
-105 SELRVLNKAKTP
+105 SEMRVLNKAKTP
-117 PFYVEDGIDVDEN
+117 PFYVEDGIDVDET
-130 VRLKYRYIDLRR
+130 VRLKHRYIDLRR
-142 PEMQNHLIM
+142 PEMQRNLIM
-151 RHKIVHEMRTFLDE
+151 RHKIVHEMRQFLDAH
-165 NDFLE
+165 DFLE
-170 IETPM
+170 VETPI

-217 ERYFQVARC
+217 ERYFQIARC

-234 DRQPEFTQLDMELSF
+234 DRQPEFTQLDIELSF

-259 EHMMQRVFKK
+259 EHMMQRIFKN
-269 VLNRDIEIPFKRIK
+269 VLNVDIQIPFKRIT

-297 LRFDMHFYNISD
+297 LRFDMHFYDISD
-309 LLRDTGFKVFRSVLD
+309 LLRDTGFKVFRNVLD
-324 NGGVVKA
+324 NGGIVKA
-331 INVKGDAA
+331 ITVKGDAA

-346 GLVDYVGHYGA
+346 GLVDYVGNYGA
-357 KGLAWIGFNEDGSL
+357 KGLAWIGLNKDGSL

-379 GEDKIREIGKA
+379 GEDKIREIGKF
-390 CEAEKGDLV
+390 CEAENGDLI

-427 DPNEFCFRWVTDFP
+427 DENEFCFRWVTDFP
-441 MFEYSEEEHRYV
+441 MFEYSEEDKHWV

-492 GGSLRIYQEDLQE
+492 GGSLRIYQEELQE
-505 KVFKAIGISQEEAEQ
+505 KVFKAIGITHEEAQE
-520 KFGFLLDAFKYGAP
+520 KFGFLLDAFRYGAP

-549 MLHLDSIRDVI
+549 MLRLGSIRDVI

-566 SAIDPLTQ
+566 SAIDQMTQ
-574 APSTVADKQLKEL
+574 APSEVVDMQLKEL
-587 HIKVDIKKEKDL
+587 HIRVDVKKEKNL
-599 FEKA
+599 LI

>member
-1 METMAGMR
+1 METMAGMH
-9 RSCGCGKVTEKD
+9 RSCGCGRVTEKD
-21 VGKELTLAG
+21 CGKELTLAG

-47 DRSGIVQL
+47 DRSGIVQ
-55 VLSPQYGE
+55 VVMSPQYGE
-63 EAFHKA
+63 DAFHKA
-69 EGVRS
+69 EDVRS

-79 VKGKVRERSADTV
+79 IRGIVRERSPETV
-92 NPKMKTGKVEVVV
+92 NPKMQTGKIEVVV
-105 SELRVLNKAKTP
+105 SEMRVLNKAKTP
-117 PFYVEDGIDVDEN
+117 PFYVEDGIDVDET
-130 VRLKYRYIDLRR
+130 VRLKHRYIDLRR
-142 PEMQNHLIM
+142 PEMQRNLIM
-151 RHKIVHEMRTFLDE
+151 RHKIVHEMSQFLDAH
-165 NDFLE
+165 DCLE
-170 IETPM
+170 VETPI

-217 ERYFQVARC
+217 ERYFQIARC

-259 EHMMQRVFKK
+259 EHMMQRIFKN
-269 VLNRDIEIPFKRIK
+269 VLNVDIQIPFKRIT

-297 LRFDMHFYNISD
+297 LRFDMHFYDISN
-309 LLRDTGFKVFRSVLD
+309 LLRDTGFKVFRNVLD
-324 NGGVVKA
+324 NGGIVKA
-331 INVKGDAA
+331 ITVKGDAA

-346 GLVDYVGHYGA
+346 GLVDYVGNYGA
-357 KGLAWIGFNEDGSL
+357 KGLAWIGLNKDGSL

-379 GEDKIREIGKA
+379 GEDKIREIGKF
-390 CEAEKGDLV
+390 CEAENGDLI

-427 DPNEFCFRWVTDFP
+427 DENEFCFRWVTDFP
-441 MFEYSEEEHRYV
+441 MFEYSEEDKRWV

-492 GGSLRIYQEDLQE
+492 GGSLRIYQEELQE
-505 KVFKAIGISQEEAEQ
+505 KVFKAIGITHEEAQE
-520 KFGFLLDAFKYGAP
+520 KFGFLLDAFRYGAP

-549 MLHLDSIRDVI
+549 MLRLGSIRDVI

-566 SAIDPLTQ
+566 SAIDQMTQ
-574 APSTVADKQLKEL
+574 APSEVVDMQLKEL
-587 HIKVDIKKEKDL
+587 HIRVDVKKEKNL
-599 FEKA
+599 LI